1 MCDYKGALKKLQRM
15 LNPALQCIGGKL
27 NTKNPQTIKTTGSN

>member
-27 NTKNPQTIKTTGSN
+27 NTKKPTDNKNNRK